1 MRHLICLTLAL
12 LGTLTGSVQAH
23 PQHTQHAHSSHGES
37 PAAHQHGIG
46 HLDLVLEGSEL
57 ILALRLPASDLLG
70 FEHAP
75 VSAEQHARLQQ
86 VQTILHQPHR
96 LFELPEAAQC
106 SLTSVQVHND
116 LAAEQTASTP
126 DRHST
131 GHADIS
137 AYYSFS
143 CARPDRLQQL
153 QITLFDHFPGSEKLL
168 LQAIT
173 PAGQQGDELSA
184 GRNRIRL

>member
-12 LGTLTGSVQAH
+12 LGTLISSVQAH
-23 PQHTQHAHSSHGES
+23 PQHAPSPHGHS
-37 PAAHQHGIG
+37 PAAHQHGVG

-57 ILALRLPASDLLG
+57 MLALRLPASDLLG

-75 VSAEQHARLQQ
+75 ASAEQHARLQQ
-86 VQTILHQPHR
+86 VQAILHEPHR
-96 LFELPEAAQC
+96 LFALPEAAQC
-106 SLTSVQVHND
+106 SLATVELHND
-116 LAAEQTASTP
+116 LAAEKAEPTA
-126 DRHST
+126 DRHSS

-137 AYYSFS
+137 AHYSFS
-143 CARPDRLQQL
+143 CGRPDRLQQL

-173 PAGQQGDELSA
+173 PSGQQGDELSA